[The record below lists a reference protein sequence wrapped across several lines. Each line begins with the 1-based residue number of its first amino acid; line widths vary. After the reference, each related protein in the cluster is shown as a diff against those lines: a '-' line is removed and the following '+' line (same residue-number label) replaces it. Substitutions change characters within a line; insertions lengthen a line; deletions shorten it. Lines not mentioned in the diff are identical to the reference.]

1 MPYILSRICVGFF
14 WWDTILIDIIILPP
28 FVFSWNPIRHALLFD
43 FITAQ
48 SWQWYTM
55 TFVWCNYKAVSGC
68 SQSAPS
74 GTVLTSREI
83 HGLLYNLR
91 TSPNVLQGVL
101 RQRSIHPQLSHPS
114 VSFGQTG
121 TAGDDVT
128 ETSSCKCSCRRFVD
142 FLARHILV
150 ITLIL
155 QVWKYVSTQM
165 LTRWDNPCQPQQG
178 MLL

>member
-1 MPYILSRICVGFF
+1 M
-14 WWDTILIDIIILPP
+14 IILPP
-28 FVFSWNPIRHALLFD
+28 LVFSWNPIRHAILFD

-91 TSPNVLQGVL
+91 TSSNVLQGVL

-128 ETSSCKCSCRRFVD
+128 ETSSCTCSCRRFVD

-150 ITLIL
+150 MTLIL
-155 QVWKYVSTQM
+155 QVWNCVSTENANTM
-165 LTRWDNPCQPQQG
+165 RQPLSIQNG
-178 MLL
+178 NTALKCIYTNMRFEMANDFLWPL